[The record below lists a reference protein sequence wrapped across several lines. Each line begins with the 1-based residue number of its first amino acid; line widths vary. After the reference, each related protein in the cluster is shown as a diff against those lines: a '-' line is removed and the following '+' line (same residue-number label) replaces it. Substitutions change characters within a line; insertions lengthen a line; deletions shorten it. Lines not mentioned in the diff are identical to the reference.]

1 MLEKTSKIYIAGHR
15 GLVGSAIVK
24 NLESKGYTNLVYRTH
39 KELDLTNQK
48 AVAEFFESEK
58 PEYVILAAA
67 KVGGIVA
74 NNTYR
79 ADFIYEN
86 LQIQNNVIHQSYVH
100 GVKKLLFLGSTCIYP
115 KNAPQPMPEECL
127 LTSPLE
133 YTNEPY
139 AIAKI
144 AGIKMCESYN
154 LQYNTNFISVMPTNL
169 YGPND
174 NFDLEKSHVLP
185 ALIRKIHLGKCL
197 EVNDWDA
204 IKEDLN
210 KNPIENING
219 NNSNEQIIEKL
230 NKYGVSVIASETK
243 QSKSNIQIEIW
254 GTGKPR
260 REFLYSEDMADA
272 CVFLLENRDFS
283 DVIASDSPVIA
294 SEAKQSTPQSNC
306 HCEERSDVAIQN
318 QEIKNTHINIGT
330 GKDISIKELAELIK
344 NIIGFKGE
352 LYFNTDKPDGT
363 MVKLTDPSKLH
374 ALGWKHKV
382 KLEEGIKTMYE
393 WYLKGT
399 KCQVF

>member
-1 MLEKTSKIYIAGHR
+1 MNKNSKIYVAGHR

-24 NLESKGYTNLVYRTH
+24 NLESKGYTNLVYKTH

-48 AVAEFFESEK
+48 EVEDFFANEK
-58 PEYVILAAA
+58 PQYVILAAA

-86 LQIQNNVIHQSYVH
+86 LAIQNNVIHNAYKY
-100 GVKKLLFLGSTCIYP
+100 GVEKLLFLGSTCIYP
-115 KNAPQPMPEECL
+115 KNAPQPMPEDCL

-154 LQYNTNFISVMPTNL
+154 IQYGTNFISVMPTNL

-185 ALIRKIHLGKCL
+185 ALIRKIHCAKLLNERKFE
-197 EVNDWDA
+197 EVV
-204 IKEDLN
+204 KDLN
-210 KNPIENING
+210 V
-219 NNSNEQIIEKL
+219 NNLTEAKEYLAKF
-230 NKYGVSVIASETK
+230 GVSET
-243 QSKSNIQIEIW
+243 SVEIW

-272 CVFLLENRDFS
+272 CVFLLENRDFK
-283 DVIASDSPVIA
+283 DTYN
-294 SEAKQSTPQSNC
+294 SEEK
-306 HCEERSDVAIQN
+306 
-318 QEIKNTHINIGT
+318 EIINTHINIGT
-330 GKDISIKELAELIK
+330 GVDISIKELAQLIQE
-344 NIIGFKGE
+344 IIGFKGE
-352 LYFNTDKPDGT
+352 LAFNTEKPDGT

-374 ALGWKHKV
+374 SLGWKHKV
-382 KLEEGIKTMYE
+382 ELEDGIRTMYN
-393 WYLKGT
+393 WYLSSN
-399 KCQVF
+399 